1 MPYGSTNP
9 GMNMQRNAITQAL
22 LNVQNPPPRTQ
33 MPGMG
38 AGAPTQSPIVPSGV
52 SASPNMQGAGG
63 PAMPPPMQAPPPA
76 PGGAQGPAFGMGVG
90 QGAPMAPPQSMP
102 PQMGGTPLPPPPN
115 VPGLVGQQPPQVGQL
130 PGTQIPGMPGQLG
143 RY

>member
-9 GMNMQRNAITQAL
+9 NMNMQRNAITQAL

-52 SASPNMQGAGG
+52 AASPNMQGAGG
-63 PAMPPPMQAPPPA
+63 AVPPPA
-76 PGGAQGPAFGMGVG
+76 QGSPSLPGGVPPGMGAM
-90 QGAPMAPPQSMP
+90 GAPMGMPGVGAPQSP
-102 PQMGGTPLPPPPN
+102 QQMGGAPLPPPQN

-130 PGTQIPGMPGQLG
+130 PGTQLPGMPGQLG